1 MVIAEV
7 PMWVVHSNTAN
18 NSNQAPATNNK
29 EREKHTDETHKEQR
43 AKDSL
48 ALLEGLGGNQK
59 APIYSVDVHPNG
71 EKFATGGGDGKVRI
85 WNANALF
92 SQPPFRR
99 AKYGAGG
106 NYESSGE
113 SSAAEDSVD
122 TQTNI
127 NTSASSDNSAQD
139 NVIHDLSNVARR
151 KKD

>member
-1 MVIAEV
+1 LDV
-7 PMWVVHSNTAN
+7 PVQVHHN
-18 NSNQAPATNNK
+18 
-29 EREKHTDETHKEQR
+29 
-43 AKDSL
+43 
-48 ALLEGLGGNQK
+48 
-59 APIYSVDVHPNG
+59 NG
-71 EKFATGGGDGKVRI
+71 EDFATGGRDGT

-106 NYESSGE
+106 NNYESSGE
-113 SSAAEDSVD
+113 SSADAEDSVD
-122 TQTNI
+122 TRTNI